1 MNVKYGIVNI
11 RIQRIAIN
19 YVVND
24 CKDGDPKCENNK
36 NDNQHT
42 GIEVP
47 NESEEQSMCVENAKQ
62 VNHDANCPHI
72 NLLAFGVF
80 CVSKSVERYHES
92 HIRCVVSE
100 KHKCTEIF
108 NPVLC
113 VKISMPSIVMSN
125 FKR

>member
-62 VNHDANCPHI
+62 VNHDAEENDLR
-72 NLLAFGVF
+72 NDQ
-80 CVSKSVERYHES
+80 YHES

-100 KHKCTEIF
+100 KHKCTEVF